1 MEKQKK
7 ESGTGSTLE
16 SFNIDIIRKKLK
28 TISVFALL
36 LNLALAIF
44 KVTVGILF
52 KSMAV
57 LADGIDTSTDIL
69 TSSTVI
75 ISTKI
80 SQKPADREHPYG
92 HNKAENIGAK
102 IISFVIFYAGVSL
115 LFESGKRFYTGNYN
129 IVPGVLP
136 LIAASIS
143 IIGKFVLFVVEYNA
157 GKKYKSHSMV
167 AEAKN
172 MRNDILM
179 SGLVFVGVAL
189 NKIGLSWMDPVVG
202 IIMSGII
209 IKVAWEVFEE
219 NAHELMD
226 GLREEEMWIYEK
238 IFEACRICGGSNP
251 HKVRVRKIGGKFDID
266 MDIEVNPN
274 MNVKEAHDI
283 TKCIKKNLRNSGEIY
298 DVVIHV
304 EPEENDEKEPFGL
317 SEK

>member
-1 MEKQKK
+1 MEKK
-7 ESGTGSTLE
+7 EEKNKELFHDTIDS
-16 SFNIDIIRKKLK
+16 NILSKKLK
-28 TISVFALL
+28 QISLFAVF
-36 LNLALAIF
+36 LNLFLAIF

-69 TSSTVI
+69 TSSTVLV
-75 ISTKI
+75 STI
-80 SQKPADREHPYG
+80 VSQKPADKEHPYG
-92 HNKAENIGAK
+92 HHKAENIGAK
-102 IISFVIFYAGVSL
+102 VISFVIFYAGISL
-115 LFESGKRFYTGNYN
+115 FIESTKRLITGNY
-129 IVPGVLP
+129 GVISGILP
-136 LIAASIS
+136 ILVTLLSVL
-143 IIGKFVLFVVEYNA
+143 GKLTLFIMEYSA
-157 GKKYKSHSMV
+157 GKKYKSHSMI

-172 MRNDILM
+172 MRNDIMM
-179 SGLVFVGVAL
+179 SGLVFLGVIL

-226 GLREEEMWIYEK
+226 GLKEEEMWIYEK
-238 IFEACRICGGSNP
+238 VFDACRICGASNP

-266 MDIEVNPN
+266 MDIELNSN
-274 MNVKEAHDI
+274 MSVKEAHDI
-283 TKCIKKNLRNSGEIY
+283 TKCIKKSLCNTGEIY

-304 EPEENDEKEPFGL
+304 EPEENDEKEPYGW